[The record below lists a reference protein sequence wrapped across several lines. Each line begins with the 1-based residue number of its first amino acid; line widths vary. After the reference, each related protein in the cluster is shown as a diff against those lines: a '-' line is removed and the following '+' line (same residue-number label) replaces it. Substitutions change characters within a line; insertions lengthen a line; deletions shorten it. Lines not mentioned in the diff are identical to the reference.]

1 MDPCPVPLVMG
12 QVLSLILKMKRAL
25 RIFLR
30 VAAVVLILLIAGVA
44 FLYLTLRP
52 DEHGRIIPWGERVD
66 MAVLPAFHES
76 LGSAQRIVI
85 LEGLPRRRGER
96 ELLESEIR
104 SNETVKIRGFHFYAR
119 ELELSSDEARAF
131 VGLLTT
137 RDGMVDWAGTKMCG
151 GFHPDFAA
159 RWTDPNGTTFEALIC
174 LGCHEIKLSGG
185 GHRLYADISD
195 ALYDPLREFLGNFAE
210 RQPEAIPQEDEGR
223 QATASP
229 SAAN

>member
-1 MDPCPVPLVMG
+1 MGLV
-12 QVLSLILKMKRAL
+12 QTLILKMKRAL

-44 FLYLTLRP
+44 FLYFTFRP
-52 DEHGRIIPWGERVD
+52 DEQGRIIPWGERVD

-85 LEGLPRRRGER
+85 LEGLPRQRGES

-119 ELELSSDEARAF
+119 ELELSPDEAQAF
-131 VGLLTT
+131 AALLTT
-137 RDGMVDWAGTKMCG
+137 QNGMVDWAGTKMCG

-159 RWTDPNGTTFEALIC
+159 RWTDPKGTTFEALIC

-195 ALYDPLREFLGNFAE
+195 LIYDPLKEFLRNFAKQ
-210 RQPEAIPQEDEGR
+210 RPEAIPQEDDGR
-223 QATASP
+223 QTTDSP
-229 SAAN
+229 SDAN

>member
-1 MDPCPVPLVMG
+1 MG
-12 QVLSLILKMKRAL
+12 QVQTLILKMKRAL

-30 VAAVVLILLIAGVA
+30 VAAVVLILLIAGVG
-44 FLYLTLRP
+44 FLYFTLRP
-52 DEHGRIIPWGERVD
+52 DEHGRTIPWGERVD

-96 ELLESEIR
+96 ELLESEMR
-104 SNETVKIRGFHFYAR
+104 SKETVKIRGFHFYSR
-119 ELELSSDEARAF
+119 EIELSSADARSL
-131 VGLLTT
+131 VGLLTS
-137 RDGMVDWAGTKMCG
+137 RDGLVDWAGTKMCG

-159 RWTDPNGTTFEALIC
+159 RWTDPKGTTFEALIC

-195 ALYDPLREFLGNFAE
+195 LIYDPLREFLGNFAE
-210 RQPEAIPQEDEGR
+210 QGPK
-223 QATASP
+223 TP
-229 SAAN
+229 SDPGMKHSNDTPPGT